1 MTKLN
6 KPKVIGYTRVS
17 TRRQALQGFSLSSQR
32 QGIQKYAEIYD
43 LALQIFEDAGIS
55 GATMQRPA
63 LQNVLNYIRF
73 DVGVKCLVVS
83 RLDRLSRNATDMI
96 QIAELCQDHGVQLVS
111 LNEHLSGDP
120 NSAKSQVAIYGAV
133 AEFQRSIIRENV
145 MLGSARRF
153 KAGLPL
159 SMKFPIGYKLGP
171 DGHVMTD
178 LIPALLVIEMFDR
191 YIDGVGYRK
200 LADWL
205 SGKLRR
211 HISLVTISTMLD
223 NKHYIGLSENIYGT
237 SSEIYLAI
245 IDEST
250 FMAAQK
256 RRAQQALT
264 KVHTSRKDDLLYQ
277 KLKCPICEHHLGVN
291 VVTKNGHQ
299 YCYYYCSMGKN
310 IADKAQRHTF
320 RMRAPETRSVF
331 LDSIRS
337 VVSDPGFISI
347 LRSALDARLA
357 TLPAQATLRQPA
369 SSTQLYKQF
378 EAGDINASE
387 LREGLSELKRFKAR
401 QVTPSNERFS
411 KALQKFQQ
419 MGLVMFIKRVIESV
433 LFDKDKQIVAIEPK
447 SD

>member
-1 MTKLN
+1 MMKLN
-6 KPKVIGYTRVS
+6 KTKAIGYTRVS
-17 TRRQALQGFSLSSQR
+17 TRRQARQGFSLSSQR
-32 QGIQKYAEIYD
+32 QGIQQYAGANK
-43 LALQIFEDAGIS
+43 LALKVFEDAGIS

-73 DVGVKCLVVS
+73 DVGVKYLVVS
-83 RLDRLSRNATDMI
+83 RLDRLSRNAADMI
-96 QIAELCQDHGVQLVS
+96 QITELCQSHGVQLVS
-111 LNEHLSGDP
+111 LNEHLSGNP
-120 NSAKSQVAIYGAV
+120 SSLKSQVAIYGAV

-153 KAGLPL
+153 KAGLPV
-159 SMKFPIGYKLGP
+159 SMKLPIGYKLGP
-171 DGHVMTD
+171 DGHVMPD
-178 LIPALLVIEMFDR
+178 LIPTLLVVELF
-191 YIDGVGYRK
+191 YKYLDGVGYRR

-205 SGKLRR
+205 SEKMQRP
-211 HISLVTISTMLD
+211 ISLVTISTMLQ
-223 NKHYIGLSENIYGT
+223 NKHYIGYAESVYGM
-237 SSEIYLAI
+237 SSEIYPAI
-245 IDEST
+245 IEERT
-250 FMAAQK
+250 FIAAQK
-256 RRAQQALT
+256 RRIQQAQN
-264 KVHTSRKDDLLYQ
+264 KVRTSRKDDLLYQ

-369 SSTQLYKQF
+369 SSTQLYKRF

-419 MGLVMFIKRVIESV
+419 MGLVMFTKRVIESV